1 MKCCLPLTLALLA
14 TTLGISEGQTLVDG
28 ANYPGL
34 FGPAESVTVN
44 PITSSPGLSALL
56 KAVVDPNTSASGE
69 LGDYWTASATG
80 GAEGYLLGIHTVSTG
95 AQVALTG
102 NGLEFNVDNDDDS
115 LLGALGVGI
124 SLALEWEATAKFD
137 APGNLL
143 LLAPNTIYQV
153 EFDVIGNEGLFSS
166 TLGLV
171 PQFGFEL
178 LDGSGNA
185 VGAVGGGSLVD
196 ILGLELLTI
205 VGSPPDT
212 RRAMAQF
219 QTGSSVPGG
228 AASIRFTGSALV
240 PATAL
245 GIGEHYASVSDL
257 SVTQVPE
264 PSALVLGLLGVAVG
278 FRRRR

>member
-1 MKCCLPLTLALLA
+1 MKRCLPLPLAFLVA
-14 TTLGISEGQTLVDG
+14 TLGISEGQTLVDG
-28 ANYPGL
+28 SNYPGL
-34 FGPAESVTVN
+34 FGPAESVTVD
-44 PITSSPGLSALL
+44 PITSSPGLSSLL
-56 KAVVDPNTSASGE
+56 KAVIDSETKVTGE

-102 NGLEFNVDNDDDS
+102 NSLEFKIDNDDNS
-115 LLGALGVGI
+115 LLGALGIGV

-137 APGNLL
+137 APGDQL

-166 TLGLV
+166 TLGLI
-171 PQFGFEL
+171 PQFGLEL
-178 LDGSGNA
+178 LDGNGNP
-185 VGAVGGGSLVD
+185 VGAVGGGNLID

-205 VGSPPDT
+205 IGSPPDT
-212 RRAMAQF
+212 QRAVAQF
-219 QTGSSVPGG
+219 QTVGSVPGG

-245 GIGEHYASVSDL
+245 GIGEHYASVSGL
-257 SVTQVPE
+257 SITQVPE
-264 PSALVLGLLGVAVG
+264 PSSLVLGLLGVAVG

>member
-1 MKCCLPLTLALLA
+1 MAFMA
-14 TTLGISEGQTLVDG
+14 ATLGISEGQTLVDG
-28 ANYPGL
+28 SNYPGL
-34 FGPAESVTVN
+34 YGPAESVTVN
-44 PITSSPGLSALL
+44 PVTSSPGFTTLL
-56 KAVVDPNTSASGE
+56 KAVVDPQTQVTGE

-80 GAEGYLLGIHTVSTG
+80 GVEGYLLGIHTVSTG

-102 NGLEFNVDNDDDS
+102 STLEFNVDNDDNS
-115 LLGALGVGI
+115 LLGALGVGV

-137 APGNLL
+137 APGNQL

-171 PQFGFEL
+171 PQFSLEL

-185 VGAVGGGSLVD
+185 VGVMGGGSLVD
-196 ILGLELLTI
+196 ILGLELSTY

-212 RRAMAQF
+212 QRAVAQF

-228 AASIRFTGSALV
+228 AASVRFTGSALV

-245 GIGEHYASVSDL
+245 GIGEHYATVSGL

-264 PSALVLGLLGVAVG
+264 PSTLVLGLLGAAVG